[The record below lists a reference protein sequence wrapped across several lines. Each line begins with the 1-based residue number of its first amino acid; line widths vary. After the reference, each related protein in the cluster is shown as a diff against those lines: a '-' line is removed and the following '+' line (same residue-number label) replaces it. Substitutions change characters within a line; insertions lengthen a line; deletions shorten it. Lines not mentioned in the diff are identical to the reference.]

1 MPVPEIIFP
10 ADPLNPRRPD
20 PHFAWEARMLREL
33 GGGHHLVDHDALLAG
48 RAEEAVRRVPQ
59 DSGPLWYRGWMLP
72 SARYADFAAALTA
85 RGGNLLTSAPGYAAA
100 HELPGWY
107 DVFEGSTPA
116 SAWIPSDGPVVPGP
130 QELAEAAARL
140 GGRGPA
146 IVKDYVKSRKH
157 EWHEACYVPEL
168 ADLAAVGRV
177 VERFV
182 ELQGE
187 FLAGGV
193 VLRRYEEFEGAPT
206 GTDDGNGPGG
216 ATGHGGGAGRNG
228 RGDAAGHDGP
238 GGEAGQ
244 SGAAGA
250 AGAERVGGDAPGT
263 GGRAVE
269 ARVWWL
275 DGRPVLVGPHP
286 DAPRQAVEPDLAD
299 VQTLVRRLGC
309 RFVTTDLASRADGS
323 GWRVVEVGDGQV
335 SDLPRGIDASGL
347 LASLL
352 AARRAAPRERA
363 TPGS

>member
-1 MPVPEIIFP
+1 MPVPAIIFP

-33 GGGHHLVDHDALLAG
+33 GGEHHLVDHDGLLAG
-48 RAEEAVRRVPQ
+48 RADEAVRQVPR

-72 SARYADFAAALTA
+72 SARYADFAAALTT

-107 DVFEGSTPA
+107 GVFEGATPA
-116 SAWIPSDGPVVPGP
+116 SAWIPSDGAVPPGP
-130 QELAEAAARL
+130 AELAEAAARL
-140 GGRGPA
+140 GGHGPA

-157 EWHEACYVPEL
+157 EWLEACYVPEL
-168 ADLAAVGRV
+168 ADLTAVGRV
-177 VERFV
+177 VGRFV

-193 VLRRYEEFEGAPT
+193 VLRRYEEFEGAGVPVEGPAGTADAAARCGVADAADTVGPT
-206 GTDDGNGPGG
+206 GPEHADGGP
-216 ATGHGGGAGRNG
+216 
-228 RGDAAGHDGP
+228 P
-238 GGEAGQ
+238 E
-244 SGAAGA
+244 S
-250 AGAERVGGDAPGT
+250 

-286 DAPRQAVEPDLAD
+286 DAPRRAVEPDLTD
-299 VQTLVRRLGC
+299 VPALVRRLGC

-335 SDLPRGIDASGL
+335 SELPRGIDVSGL
-347 LASLL
+347 LASLI
-352 AARRAAPRERA
+352 AA
-363 TPGS
+363 

>member
-1 MPVPEIIFP
+1 MPVPSILFP

-20 PHFAWEARMLREL
+20 PHFAWEARLVREL
-33 GGGHHLVDHDALLAG
+33 GGEHLLVDHDALLAG
-48 RAEEAVRRVPQ
+48 RAEEAVRRVPRG
-59 DSGPLWYRGWMLP
+59 SGPLWYRGWMLP
-72 SARYADFAAALTA
+72 SARYAEFAAALTA
-85 RGGNLLTSAPGYAAA
+85 RDGNLLTSPPGYAAA

-107 DVFEGSTPA
+107 GAFEGATPP
-116 SAWIPSDGPVVPGP
+116 SVWIPTSGAVPP
-130 QELAEAAARL
+130 TPEELAEAVARL
-140 GGRGPA
+140 GGSGAA

-177 VERFV
+177 VGRFV

-193 VLRRYEEFEGAPT
+193 VLRRYEEFERA
-206 GTDDGNGPGG
+206 
-216 ATGHGGGAGRNG
+216 
-228 RGDAAGHDGP
+228 DGP
-238 GGEAGQ
+238 DGPDEDGGD
-244 SGAAGA
+244 AAGA
-250 AGAERVGGDAPGT
+250 AGGER
-263 GGRAVE
+263 RAVE

-286 DAPRQAVEPDLAD
+286 DAPHLQVEPDLTEVSA
-299 VQTLVRRLGC
+299 LVRRLGC

-347 LASLL
+347 LASLI
-352 AARRAAPRERA
+352 AA
-363 TPGS
+363 

>member
-1 MPVPEIIFP
+1 MPVPAIIFP

-20 PHFAWEARMLREL
+20 PHFAWEARMVREL
-33 GGGHHLVDHDALLAG
+33 GGEHHLVDHDVLLAG
-48 RAEEAVRRVPQ
+48 PAEEAVRRVPR

-85 RGGNLLTSAPGYAAA
+85 RGGNLLTSAPGYAVA

-107 DVFEGSTPA
+107 DVFEGATPA
-116 SAWIPSDGPVVPGP
+116 STWIPSDGPVAPGP
-130 QELAEAAARL
+130 EELAEAAARL
-140 GGRGPA
+140 GGHGPA

-193 VLRRYEEFEGAPT
+193 VLRRYEEFEG
-206 GTDDGNGPGG
+206 TDASAEGPAG
-216 ATGHGGGAGRNG
+216 A
-228 RGDAAGHDGP
+228 
-238 GGEAGQ
+238 
-244 SGAAGA
+244 SGAAGGTVG
-250 AGAERVGGDAPGT
+250 AGANGGTGVVRADSGAPDA

-286 DAPRQAVEPDLAD
+286 DAPRQAVEPDLTD
-299 VQTLVRRLGC
+299 VRALVRRLGC

-347 LASLL
+347 LASLI
-352 AARRAAPRERA
+352 AA
-363 TPGS
+363 

>member
-1 MPVPEIIFP
+1 MPVPAIIFP

-20 PHFAWEARMLREL
+20 PHFAWEARLLREL
-33 GGGHHLVDHDALLAG
+33 GGEHHLVDHDALLAG
-48 RAEEAVRRVPQ
+48 RAEEAVRQVPQ

-72 SARYADFAAALTA
+72 CARYAEFAAALTT
-85 RGGNLLTSAPGYAAA
+85 RGGNLLTSPPGYAAA

-107 DVFEGSTPA
+107 GVFEGATPA
-116 SAWIPSDGPVVPGP
+116 SAWIPSDGPVAPGP
-130 QELAEAAARL
+130 QELAAAAARL

-157 EWHEACYVPEL
+157 EWHEACFVPEL

-187 FLAGGV
+187 SLAGGV
-193 VLRRYEEFEGAPT
+193 VLRRYEEFEGA
-206 GTDDGNGPGG
+206 DGG
-216 ATGHGGGAGRNG
+216 ANGAG
-228 RGDAAGHDGP
+228 AP
-238 GGEAGQ
+238 
-244 SGAAGA
+244 GAAVTPGA
-250 AGAERVGGDAPGT
+250 PGAPGGDAQGT

-275 DGRPVLVGPHP
+275 DGRPILVGPHP
-286 DAPRQAVEPDLAD
+286 DAPHQTVDPDLTEVRA
-299 VQTLVRRLGC
+299 LVRMLGC

-335 SDLPRGIDASGL
+335 SELPHGIDPSGL
-347 LASLL
+347 LSSLI
-352 AARRAAPRERA
+352 AA
-363 TPGS
+363 

>member
-1 MPVPEIIFP
+1 MPVPAIIFP

-20 PHFAWEARMLREL
+20 PHFAWEARLLREL
-33 GGGHHLVDHDALLAG
+33 GGDHHLVDHDALLSG

-72 SARYADFAAALTA
+72 CARYAEFAAALAA
-85 RGGNLLTSAPGYAAA
+85 RGGNLLTSPPGYAAA

-107 DVFEGSTPA
+107 GVFEGATPA
-116 SAWIPSDGPVVPGP
+116 SAWIPSDGTAAPGP
-130 QELAEAAARL
+130 QELAAAAARL
-140 GGRGPA
+140 GGSGPA

-157 EWHEACYVPEL
+157 EWHEACFVPEL

-187 FLAGGV
+187 FLTGGV
-193 VLRRYEEFEGAPT
+193 VLRRYEEFEGP
-206 GTDDGNGPGG
+206 
-216 ATGHGGGAGRNG
+216 GGGAGAA
-228 RGDAAGHDGP
+228 DA
-238 GGEAGQ
+238 
-244 SGAAGA
+244 SGAPDASDASDASDVQGA
-250 AGAERVGGDAPGT
+250 

-286 DAPRQAVEPDLAD
+286 DAPHRTVDPDLTEVRA
-299 VQTLVRRLGC
+299 LVRTLGC

-335 SDLPRGIDASGL
+335 SELPHGIDPSGL
-347 LASLL
+347 LSSLI
-352 AARRAAPRERA
+352 AA
-363 TPGS
+363 

>member
-1 MPVPEIIFP
+1 MPVPAIIFP

-20 PHFAWEARMLREL
+20 PHFAWEARTLREL
-33 GGGHHLVDHDALLAG
+33 GGEHHLVDHDGLLAG
-48 RAEEAVRRVPQ
+48 RAEEAVRRVPR

-72 SARYADFAAALTA
+72 SARYADFAAALAA
-85 RGGNLLTSAPGYAAA
+85 RGGTLLTSAPGYAAA

-107 DVFEGSTPA
+107 DVFEGATPA

-130 QELAEAAARL
+130 AELAQAVARL
-140 GGRGPA
+140 GGQGPA
-146 IVKDYVKSRKH
+146 VVKDYVKSRKH

-193 VLRRYEEFEGAPT
+193 VLRRYEEFEGAGVPV
-206 GTDDGNGPGG
+206 GGPVAVGAVRGPG
-216 ATGHGGGAGRNG
+216 AGGAN
-228 RGDAAGHDGP
+228 AAGGV
-238 GGEAGQ
+238 
-244 SGAAGA
+244 AGA
-250 AGAERVGGDAPGT
+250 AGPEGADGGSPAG

-275 DGRPVLVGPHP
+275 DGRAVLVGPHP
-286 DAPRQAVEPDLAD
+286 DAPRWAVEPDLTGVPA
-299 VQTLVRRLGC
+299 LVRRLGC

-347 LASLL
+347 LASLI
-352 AARRAAPRERA
+352 AA
-363 TPGS
+363 

>member
-1 MPVPEIIFP
+1 MPVPSIIFP

-20 PHFAWEARMLREL
+20 PHFTWEARTLREL
-33 GGGHHLVDHDALLAG
+33 GGEHHLVDHDALLAG
-48 RAEEAVRRVPQ
+48 HAEEAVRRVPR

-72 SARYADFAAALTA
+72 SARYAEFAAALTA

-107 DVFEGSTPA
+107 GAFEGATPP
-116 SAWIPSDGPVVPGP
+116 SVWIPSTGTAAPGP
-130 QELAEAAARL
+130 EELAAAAARL
-140 GGRGPA
+140 GGSGPA

-177 VERFV
+177 VGRFI

-187 FLAGGV
+187 FLTGGV
-193 VLRRYEEFEGAPT
+193 VLRRYEEFERSDGGPDHASDGSDGA
-206 GTDDGNGPGG
+206 NG
-216 ATGHGGGAGRNG
+216 A
-228 RGDAAGHDGP
+228 
-238 GGEAGQ
+238 
-244 SGAAGA
+244 
-250 AGAERVGGDAPGT
+250 

-275 DGRPVLVGPHP
+275 DGRPILIGPHP
-286 DAPRQAVEPDLAD
+286 DAPHQEVEPDLTD
-299 VQTLVRRLGC
+299 VPALVRRLGC

-347 LASLL
+347 LASLI
-352 AARRAAPRERA
+352 AA
-363 TPGS
+363 